1 MRICRTSGHWEN
13 DMSALSG
20 IKVVDL
26 TRVIAGPFCSV
37 LLADMGADVIK
48 IEHPGRGDQVRGQG
62 AALNGISA
70 YFAQFNRNKRSVTL
84 DLYTE
89 AGKEILS
96 DLIRG
101 ADVLLENY
109 RPGVL
114 AKMGFDEARLKE
126 LNPNLIVGSV
136 NGYGSTGPYKDRPS
150 FDFIAQAM
158 SGFMSVNGP
167 ADGPPMRAGPPLADL
182 IAGLYT
188 AFGVACALV
197 NRKGSADKGG
207 QYVES
212 SLMGGLVSMLAYMSA
227 EYFTTGKEPR
237 RTGNDHP
244 VLCPYGLFRAAD
256 GDVAIAPAGEVF
268 LRRFFEVLDLTHL
281 YDDPDFA
288 DNGARVRNLERMNAI
303 VDVKIGENSVGYWI
317 DTLNAAGV
325 PCGQVQDMDTLF
337 HDPQLLSQDMVL
349 SVDHPGHGPIRMTGF
364 PVKMSGTPCEVRL
377 PAPVLGADTEA
388 VLRALGY
395 DGERIAALRT
405 DGVL

>member
-1 MRICRTSGHWEN
+1 MP
-13 DMSALSG
+13 ALDD

-26 TRVIAGPFCSV
+26 TRVVAGPFCAA

-48 IEHPGRGDQVRGQG
+48 VEHPGKGDQVRGQG
-62 AALNGISA
+62 VMLNGIST
-70 YFAQFNRNKRSVTL
+70 YFAQYNRNKRSITI
-84 DLYTE
+84 DLYTDD
-89 AGKEILS
+89 GKAILS

-114 AKMGFDEARLKE
+114 DKMGFDDARLDA
-126 LNPNLIVGSV
+126 LNPNLIVGSI

-158 SGFMSVNGP
+158 SGFMSVSGA

-182 IAGLYT
+182 VAGLYT

-197 NRKGSADKGG
+197 NRGSGDGGG
-207 QYVES
+207 QHVES

-227 EYFTTGKEPR
+227 DYFATGSEPR

-244 VLCPYGLFRAAD
+244 VLCPYGLFRAKD

-268 LRRFFEVLDLTHL
+268 LQRFFEVLDLTHL

-288 DNGARVRNLERMNAI
+288 DNDARVRNLARMNAI
-303 VDVKIGENSVGYWI
+303 VDKKIGQNSVDYWI

-325 PCGQVQDMDTLF
+325 PCGRVQDMDTLF
-337 HDPQLLSQDMVL
+337 RDPQLLSQDMVL
-349 SVDHPGHGPIRMTGF
+349 TVDHPGHGPIRMTGF
-364 PVKMSGTPCEVRL
+364 PVKMSETPCELRL
-377 PAPVLGADTEA
+377 PAPELGADTET
-388 VLRALGY
+388 VLRELGY
-395 DGERIAALRT
+395 GAEKIAALRNN
-405 DGVL
+405 GVT

>member
-1 MRICRTSGHWEN
+1 MP
-13 DMSALSG
+13 ALDG
-20 IKVVDL
+20 IKVIDL
-26 TRVIAGPFCSV
+26 TRVVAGPFCAA

-48 IEHPGRGDQVRGQG
+48 IEHPGKGDQVRHQG
-62 AALNGISA
+62 VMLNGIST
-70 YFAQFNRNKRSVTL
+70 YFAQYNRNKRSITI
-84 DLYTE
+84 DLYTKD
-89 AGKEILS
+89 GKEILN

-109 RPGVL
+109 RPDVL
-114 AKMGFDEARLKE
+114 SKMGFDARRLKT
-126 LNPNLIVGSV
+126 LNPKLIIGSI

-158 SGFMSVNGP
+158 SGFMSVSGS

-182 IAGLYT
+182 VAGLYT

-197 NRKGSADKGG
+197 NRGSTGGNG

-227 EYFTTGKEPR
+227 DYFATGNEPR

-244 VLCPYGLFRAAD
+244 VLCPYGLFRAQD

-281 YDDPDFA
+281 YNDPDFA
-288 DNGARVRNLERMNAI
+288 NNDARVRNLKRTNAI
-303 VDVKIGENSVGYWI
+303 VDEKISQNSVDYWI
-317 DTLNAAGV
+317 DTLNSAGV

-349 SVDHPGHGPIRMTGF
+349 TIEHPGHGPVPMTGF
-364 PVKMSGTPCEVRL
+364 PVKMSETPCELRM
-377 PAPVLGADTEA
+377 PAPELGADTDA
-388 VLRALGY
+388 VLRELGY
-395 DGERIAALRT
+395 EEEKIETLRAV
-405 DGVL
+405 GVI

>member
-1 MRICRTSGHWEN
+1 MP
-13 DMSALSG
+13 ALDG
-20 IKVVDL
+20 IKVIDL
-26 TRVIAGPFCSV
+26 TRVVAGPFCAA

-48 IEHPGRGDQVRGQG
+48 IEHPGKGDQVRHQG
-62 AALNGISA
+62 VMLNGIST
-70 YFAQFNRNKRSVTL
+70 YFAQYNRNKRSITI
-84 DLYTE
+84 DLYTKD
-89 AGKEILS
+89 GKEILN

-109 RPGVL
+109 RPDVL
-114 AKMGFDEARLKE
+114 SKMGFDARRLKT
-126 LNPNLIVGSV
+126 LNPKLIIGSI

-158 SGFMSVNGP
+158 SGFMSVSGS

-182 IAGLYT
+182 VAGLYT

-197 NRKGSADKGG
+197 NRGSTGGNG

-227 EYFTTGKEPR
+227 DYFATGNEPR

-244 VLCPYGLFRAAD
+244 VLCPYGLFRAQD

-281 YDDPDFA
+281 YNDPDFA
-288 DNGARVRNLERMNAI
+288 NNDARVRNLKRTNTI
-303 VDVKIGENSVGYWI
+303 VDEKISQNSVDYWI

-325 PCGQVQDMDTLF
+325 PCGRVQDMDTLF
-337 HDPQLLSQDMVL
+337 QDPQLLSQDL
-349 SVDHPGHGPIRMTGF
+349 LLTIEHPGHGPIPMTGF
-364 PVKMSGTPCEVRL
+364 PVKMSETPCELRL
-377 PAPVLGADTEA
+377 PAPELGADTDA
-388 VLRALGY
+388 VLRELGY
-395 DGERIAALRT
+395 EEEKIETFRAV
-405 DGVL
+405 GVI

>member
-1 MRICRTSGHWEN
+1 MP
-13 DMSALSG
+13 ALDD

-26 TRVIAGPFCSV
+26 TRVVAGPFCAA

-48 IEHPGRGDQVRGQG
+48 VEHPGKGDQVRGQG
-62 AALNGISA
+62 VMLNGIST
-70 YFAQFNRNKRSVTL
+70 YFAQYNRNKRSITI

-89 AGKEILS
+89 DGKTILS

-114 AKMGFDEARLKE
+114 AKIGFDAARLYA
-126 LNPNLIVGSV
+126 LNPNLIVGSI

-158 SGFMSVNGP
+158 SGFMSVSGA

-182 IAGLYT
+182 VAGLYT

-197 NRKGSADKGG
+197 NRGSGDGGGG
-207 QYVES
+207 QHVES

-227 EYFTTGKEPR
+227 DYFATGSEPR

-244 VLCPYGLFRAAD
+244 VLCPYGLFRAKD

-268 LRRFFEVLDLTHL
+268 LQRFFEVLDMTHL

-288 DNGARVRNLERMNAI
+288 DNDARVRNLTRMNAI
-303 VDVKIGENSVGYWI
+303 VDEKIGQNSVDYWI

-337 HDPQLLSQDMVL
+337 RDPQLLSQDMVL

-364 PVKMSGTPCEVRL
+364 PVKMREPPCELRL
-377 PAPVLGADTEA
+377 PAPELGADTEA
-388 VLRALGY
+388 VLRELGY
-395 DGERIAALRT
+395 GAEKIAALR
-405 DGVL
+405 DKGVT

>member
-1 MRICRTSGHWEN
+1 MP
-13 DMSALSG
+13 ALDG
-20 IKVVDL
+20 IKVIDL
-26 TRVIAGPFCSV
+26 TRVVAGPFCAA

-48 IEHPGRGDQVRGQG
+48 IEHPGKGDQVRHQG
-62 AALNGISA
+62 VMLNGIST
-70 YFAQFNRNKRSVTL
+70 YFAQYNRNKRSITI
-84 DLYTE
+84 DLYTKD
-89 AGKEILS
+89 GKEILN

-109 RPGVL
+109 RPDVL
-114 AKMGFDEARLKE
+114 SKMGFDARRLKT
-126 LNPNLIVGSV
+126 LNPKLIIGSI

-158 SGFMSVNGP
+158 SGFMSVSGS

-182 IAGLYT
+182 VAGLYT

-197 NRKGSADKGG
+197 NRGSTGGNG

-227 EYFTTGKEPR
+227 DYFATGNEPR

-244 VLCPYGLFRAAD
+244 VLCPYGLFRAQD

-281 YDDPDFA
+281 YNDPDFA
-288 DNGARVRNLERMNAI
+288 TNDARVRNLKRTNTI
-303 VDVKIGENSVGYWI
+303 VDEKISQNSVDYWI

-325 PCGQVQDMDTLF
+325 PCGRVQDMDTLF
-337 HDPQLLSQDMVL
+337 QDPQLLSQDL
-349 SVDHPGHGPIRMTGF
+349 LLTIEHPGHGPIPMTGF
-364 PVKMSGTPCEVRL
+364 PVKMSETPCELRL
-377 PAPVLGADTEA
+377 PAPELGADTDA
-388 VLRALGY
+388 VLRELGY
-395 DGERIAALRT
+395 EEEKIETFRAV
-405 DGVL
+405 GVI

>member
-1 MRICRTSGHWEN
+1 
-13 DMSALSG
+13 MSALSG

-26 TRVIAGPFCSV
+26 TRVVAGPFCSV

-62 AALNGISA
+62 AMRDGIST
-70 YFAQFNRNKRSVTL
+70 YFAQFNRNKRSVTI
-84 DLYTE
+84 DLYTD
-89 AGKEILS
+89 AGKEVLS

-101 ADVLLENY
+101 ADVLVENY

-114 AKMGFDEARLKE
+114 AKMGFDAVRLKD
-126 LNPNLIVGSV
+126 LNPDLIVGSV

-182 IAGLYT
+182 IAGLHT
-188 AFGVACALV
+188 AFGIACALV
-197 NRKGSADKGG
+197 SRGNNPAKGG
-207 QYVES
+207 QNVES

-227 EYFTTGKEPR
+227 EYFATGNEPR

-268 LRRFFEVLDLTHL
+268 LRRFFELLDLTHL

-288 DNGARVRNLERMNAI
+288 DNDARVCNLDRMNAI
-303 VDVKIGENSVGYWI
+303 VDEKIGENSVDYWI

-337 HDPQLLSQDMVL
+337 KDPQLLSQDMVL

-364 PVKMSGTPCEVRL
+364 PVKMSGTPCEIRL
-377 PAPVLGADTEA
+377 PAPELGADTEA
-388 VLRALGY
+388 VLQEMGY
-395 DGERIAALRT
+395 DVERIEALR
-405 DGVL
+405 DEGVV

>member
-1 MRICRTSGHWEN
+1 MP
-13 DMSALSG
+13 ALDD

-26 TRVIAGPFCSV
+26 TRVVAGPFCAA

-48 IEHPGRGDQVRGQG
+48 VEHPGKGDQVRGQG
-62 AALNGISA
+62 VMLNGIST
-70 YFAQFNRNKRSVTL
+70 YFAQYNRNKRSITI
-84 DLYTE
+84 DLYT
-89 AGKEILS
+89 ADGKAILS

-114 AKMGFDEARLKE
+114 AKMGFDAARLDA
-126 LNPNLIVGSV
+126 LNPNLIVGSI

-158 SGFMSVNGP
+158 SGFMSVSGA

-182 IAGLYT
+182 VAGLYT

-197 NRKGSADKGG
+197 NRGSGDGGGG
-207 QYVES
+207 QHVES

-227 EYFTTGKEPR
+227 DYFATGSEPR

-244 VLCPYGLFRAAD
+244 VLCPYGLFRAKD

-268 LRRFFEVLDLTHL
+268 LQRFFEVLDMTHL

-288 DNGARVRNLERMNAI
+288 DNDARVRNLTRMNAI
-303 VDVKIGENSVGYWI
+303 VDEKIGQNSVDYWI

-337 HDPQLLSQDMVL
+337 RDPQLLSQDMVL

-364 PVKMSGTPCEVRL
+364 PVKMSETPCELRL
-377 PAPVLGADTEA
+377 PAPELGADTEA
-388 VLRALGY
+388 VLRELGY
-395 DGERIAALRT
+395 GAEKIAALR
-405 DGVL
+405 DKGVT

>member
-1 MRICRTSGHWEN
+1 MP
-13 DMSALSG
+13 ALDG
-20 IKVVDL
+20 IKVIDL
-26 TRVIAGPFCSV
+26 TRVVAGPFCSV

-48 IEHPGRGDQVRGQG
+48 IEHPGRGDQVRDQG
-62 AALNGISA
+62 AKLNGIST

-84 DLYTE
+84 DLYTD
-89 AGKEILS
+89 AGKAVLD
-96 DLIRG
+96 DLLRG

-114 AKMGFDEARLKE
+114 ATMGYDAARLGT
-126 LNPNLIVGSV
+126 LNADLIVGAV

-158 SGFMSVNGP
+158 SGFMSVNGS

-182 IAGLYT
+182 VAGLYT

-197 NRKGSADKGG
+197 SRGNNPAKGG
-207 QYVES
+207 QFVES

-227 EYFTTGKEPR
+227 EYFATGQEPR

-268 LRRFFEVLDLTHL
+268 LRRFFEVLELTHL

-288 DNGARVRNLERMNAI
+288 DNDARVRNLSRMNAL
-303 VDVKIGENSVGYWI
+303 VDEKIGQNTVDYWI

-349 SVDHPGHGPIRMTGF
+349 SVDHPGHGEVGMSGF
-364 PVKMSGTPCEVRL
+364 PVKLSETPCELRR
-377 PAPVLGADTEA
+377 PAPELGADTEA
-388 VLRALGY
+388 VLRELGY
-395 DGERIAALRT
+395 DTERIAALRT
-405 DGVL
+405 KGVL

>member
-1 MRICRTSGHWEN
+1 
-13 DMSALSG
+13 MSALSG

-26 TRVIAGPFCSV
+26 TRVVAGPFCSV

-62 AALNGISA
+62 AMRDGIST
-70 YFAQFNRNKRSVTL
+70 YFAQFNRNKRSVTI
-84 DLYTE
+84 DLYTH
-89 AGKEILS
+89 AGKEILC
-96 DLIRG
+96 DLICG
-101 ADVLLENY
+101 ADVLVENY

-114 AKMGFDEARLKE
+114 AKMGFDAARLKD
-126 LNPNLIVGSV
+126 LNPDLIVGSV

-182 IAGLYT
+182 IAGLYV
-188 AFGVACALV
+188 AFGIACALV
-197 NRKGSADKGG
+197 SRGNNPAAGG
-207 QYVES
+207 QNVES

-227 EYFTTGKEPR
+227 EYFATGNEPR

-268 LRRFFEVLDLTHL
+268 LRRFFELLDLTHL
-281 YDDPDFA
+281 YDDPDFN
-288 DNGARVRNLERMNAI
+288 DNDARVRNLARMNAI
-303 VDVKIGENSVGYWI
+303 VDEKIGQNTVDYWI

-325 PCGQVQDMDTLF
+325 PCGQIQDMDTLF
-337 HDPQLLSQDMVL
+337 KDPQLLSQDMLL
-349 SVDHPGHGPIRMTGF
+349 SVEHPGHGPVRMTGF
-364 PVKMSGTPCEVRL
+364 PVKMSETPCEVRL
-377 PAPVLGADTEA
+377 PAPELGADTEA
-388 VLRALGY
+388 VLRELGY
-395 DGERIAALRT
+395 GADKIAALRNG
-405 DGVL
+405 GVV

>member
-1 MRICRTSGHWEN
+1 MP
-13 DMSALSG
+13 ALDG

-26 TRVIAGPFCSV
+26 TRVVAGPFCSA

-48 IEHPGRGDQVRGQG
+48 VEHPGKGDQVRGQG
-62 AALNGISA
+62 GMLNGIST
-70 YFAQFNRNKRSVTL
+70 YFAQYNRNKRSITI
-84 DLYTE
+84 DLYSE
-89 AGKEILS
+89 DGKAILS
-96 DLIRG
+96 DLICG

-114 AKMGFDEARLKE
+114 AKMGFDEARLKV
-126 LNPNLIVGSV
+126 LNPDLIVGSV

-158 SGFMSVNGP
+158 SGFMSVSGA

-182 IAGLYT
+182 VAGLYT
-188 AFGVACALV
+188 AFGVACAL
-197 NRKGSADKGG
+197 SARQRGGGG

-227 EYFTTGKEPR
+227 DYFATGTEPR

-244 VLCPYGLFRAAD
+244 VLCPYGLFRASD

-268 LRRFFEVLDLTHL
+268 LKRFFETLDLTHL
-281 YDDPDFA
+281 YEDPDFA
-288 DNGARVRNLERMNAI
+288 DNDARVRNLDRMNAL
-303 VDVKIGENSVGYWI
+303 VDEKIGQNTVDYWI

-349 SVDHPGHGPIRMTGF
+349 TVDHPGHGPVRMTGF
-364 PVKMSGTPCEVRL
+364 PVKMSETPCELRL
-377 PAPVLGADTEA
+377 PAPELGADTEA
-388 VLRALGY
+388 VLRELGY
-395 DGERIAALRT
+395 AAERIAALRAG
-405 DGVL
+405 GVI

>member
-1 MRICRTSGHWEN
+1 MP
-13 DMSALSG
+13 ALDD
-20 IKVVDL
+20 IKIVDL
-26 TRVIAGPFCSV
+26 TRVVAGPFCAA

-48 IEHPGRGDQVRGQG
+48 VEHPGKGDQVRGQG
-62 AALNGISA
+62 VILNGIST
-70 YFAQFNRNKRSVTL
+70 YFAQYNRNKRSITI
-84 DLYTE
+84 DLYTDD
-89 AGKEILS
+89 GKAILS

-114 AKMGFDEARLKE
+114 DKMGFDDARLDA
-126 LNPNLIVGSV
+126 LNPNLIVGSI

-158 SGFMSVNGP
+158 SGFMSVSGA

-182 IAGLYT
+182 VAGLYT

-197 NRKGSADKGG
+197 NRGSGDGGG
-207 QYVES
+207 QHVES

-227 EYFTTGKEPR
+227 DYFATGREPR

-244 VLCPYGLFRAAD
+244 VLCPYGLFRAKD

-268 LRRFFEVLDLTHL
+268 LQRFFEVLDLTHL

-288 DNGARVRNLERMNAI
+288 DNDARVRNLVRMNAI
-303 VDVKIGENSVGYWI
+303 IDKKIGQNSVDYWI

-325 PCGQVQDMDTLF
+325 PCGRVQDMDTLF
-337 HDPQLLSQDMVL
+337 RDPQLLSQDMVL
-349 SVDHPGHGPIRMTGF
+349 TVDHTGHGPIRMTGF
-364 PVKMSGTPCEVRL
+364 PVKMSETPCELRL
-377 PAPVLGADTEA
+377 PAPELGADTET
-388 VLRALGY
+388 VLRELGY
-395 DGERIAALRT
+395 GVEKIAALR
-405 DGVL
+405 DNGVT

>member
-1 MRICRTSGHWEN
+1 MP
-13 DMSALSG
+13 ALDD
-20 IKVVDL
+20 IKVVDM
-26 TRVIAGPFCSV
+26 TRVVAGPFCAA

-48 IEHPGRGDQVRGQG
+48 VEHPGKGDQVRGQG
-62 AALNGISA
+62 VILNGIST
-70 YFAQFNRNKRSVTL
+70 YFAQYNRNKRSITI
-84 DLYTE
+84 DLYTDD
-89 AGKEILS
+89 GKAILS

-114 AKMGFDEARLKE
+114 DKMGFDAARLDA
-126 LNPNLIVGSV
+126 LNPNLIVGSI

-158 SGFMSVNGP
+158 SGFMSVSGA

-182 IAGLYT
+182 GAGLYT
-188 AFGVACALV
+188 AFGVAGARV
-197 NRKGSADKGG
+197 NRGAGDGGG
-207 QYVES
+207 QHVES

-227 EYFTTGKEPR
+227 DYFATGSEPR

-244 VLCPYGLFRAAD
+244 VLCPYGLFRAKD

-268 LRRFFEVLDLTHL
+268 LQRFFEVLDLTHL

-288 DNGARVRNLERMNAI
+288 DNDARVRNLARMNAI
-303 VDVKIGENSVGYWI
+303 IDKKIGQNSVDYWI

-325 PCGQVQDMDTLF
+325 PCGRVQDMDTLF

-349 SVDHPGHGPIRMTGF
+349 TVDHPGYGPIRMTGF
-364 PVKMSGTPCEVRL
+364 PVKMSETPCELRL
-377 PAPVLGADTEA
+377 PAPELGADTET
-388 VLRALGY
+388 VLRELGY
-395 DGERIAALRT
+395 GAEKIAALR
-405 DGVL
+405 DNGVT

>member
-1 MRICRTSGHWEN
+1 MP
-13 DMSALSG
+13 ALDG
-20 IKVVDL
+20 IKVIDL
-26 TRVIAGPFCSV
+26 TRVVAGPFCAA

-48 IEHPGRGDQVRGQG
+48 IEHPGKGDQVRYQG
-62 AALNGISA
+62 AMLNGIST
-70 YFAQFNRNKRSVTL
+70 YFAQYNRNKRSITI
-84 DLYTE
+84 DLYTKD
-89 AGKEILS
+89 GKEILN

-109 RPGVL
+109 RPDVL
-114 AKMGFDEARLKE
+114 SKMGFDARRLKT
-126 LNPNLIVGSV
+126 LNPKLIIGSI

-158 SGFMSVNGP
+158 SGFMSVSGS

-182 IAGLYT
+182 VAGLYT

-197 NRKGSADKGG
+197 NRGSTGGNG

-227 EYFTTGKEPR
+227 DYFATGNEPR

-244 VLCPYGLFRAAD
+244 VLCPYGLFRAQD

-281 YDDPDFA
+281 YNDPDFA
-288 DNGARVRNLERMNAI
+288 NNDARVRNLKRTNTI
-303 VDVKIGENSVGYWI
+303 VDEKISQNSVDYWI

-325 PCGQVQDMDTLF
+325 PCGRVQDMYTLF
-337 HDPQLLSQDMVL
+337 QDPQLLSQDL
-349 SVDHPGHGPIRMTGF
+349 LLTIEHPGHGPIPMTGF
-364 PVKMSGTPCEVRL
+364 PVKMSETPCELRL
-377 PAPVLGADTEA
+377 PAPELGADTDA
-388 VLRALGY
+388 VLRELGY
-395 DGERIAALRT
+395 EEEKIETFRAV
-405 DGVL
+405 GVI

>member
-1 MRICRTSGHWEN
+1 MP
-13 DMSALSG
+13 ALDD
-20 IKVVDL
+20 IKIVDL
-26 TRVIAGPFCSV
+26 TRVVAGPFCAA

-48 IEHPGRGDQVRGQG
+48 VEHPGKGDQVRGQG
-62 AALNGISA
+62 VILNGIST
-70 YFAQFNRNKRSVTL
+70 YFAQYNRNKRSITI
-84 DLYTE
+84 DLYTDD
-89 AGKEILS
+89 GKAILS

-114 AKMGFDEARLKE
+114 DKMGFDDARLDA
-126 LNPNLIVGSV
+126 LNPNLIVGSI

-158 SGFMSVNGP
+158 SGFMSVSGT

-182 IAGLYT
+182 VAGLYT

-197 NRKGSADKGG
+197 NRGSGDGGG
-207 QYVES
+207 QHVES

-227 EYFTTGKEPR
+227 DYFATGSEPR

-244 VLCPYGLFRAAD
+244 VLCPYGLFRAKD

-268 LRRFFEVLDLTHL
+268 LQRFFEVLDLTHL

-288 DNGARVRNLERMNAI
+288 DNDARVRNLVRMNAI
-303 VDVKIGENSVGYWI
+303 IDKKIGQNSVDYWI

-325 PCGQVQDMDTLF
+325 PCGRVQDMDTLF
-337 HDPQLLSQDMVL
+337 RDPQLLSQDMVL
-349 SVDHPGHGPIRMTGF
+349 TVDHPGHGPIRMTGF
-364 PVKMSGTPCEVRL
+364 PVKMSETPCELRL
-377 PAPVLGADTEA
+377 PAPELGADTET
-388 VLRALGY
+388 VLRELGY
-395 DGERIAALRT
+395 GVEKIAALR
-405 DGVL
+405 DNGVT

>member
-1 MRICRTSGHWEN
+1 
-13 DMSALSG
+13 MSALTG

-26 TRVIAGPFCSV
+26 TRVVAGPFCSV

-62 AALNGISA
+62 AMVNGFSA
-70 YFAQFNRNKRSVTL
+70 YFAQFNRNKRSITL

-89 AGKEILS
+89 DGKAILR
-96 DLIRG
+96 DLIRT

-114 AKMGFDEARLKE
+114 DRMGFDAKHLTD
-126 LNPNLIVGSV
+126 LNPDLIVGSV
-136 NGYGSTGPYKDRPS
+136 NGYGSTGPYADRPT

-158 SGFMSVNGP
+158 SGFMSVNGA
-167 ADGPPMRAGPPLADL
+167 ADSPPMRAGPPLADL

-197 NRKGSADKGG
+197 SRGG
-207 QYVES
+207 RSGPSGQFIES

-227 EYFTTGKEPR
+227 EYFATGNEPR

-244 VLCPYGLFRAAD
+244 VLCPYGLFHASD

-268 LRRFFEVLDLTHL
+268 LQRFFEVLELTHL
-281 YDDPDFA
+281 HDDPDFA
-288 DNGARVRNLERMNAI
+288 DNDARVRNLTQMNAI
-303 VDVKIGENSVGYWI
+303 VNEKIGTNMVDYWI

-325 PCGQVQDMDTLF
+325 PCGQVQNMETLF
-337 HDPQLLSQDMVL
+337 QDPQLLSQDMVL
-349 SVDHPGHGPIRMTGF
+349 SVDHPGHGEISMTGF
-364 PVKMSGTPCEVRL
+364 PVKMSETPCTLQR
-377 PAPVLGADTEA
+377 PAPELGADTEA
-388 VLRALGY
+388 VLRELGY
-395 DGERIAALRT
+395 GAKKIAALRD

>member
-1 MRICRTSGHWEN
+1 MP
-13 DMSALSG
+13 ALDD
-20 IKVVDL
+20 IKIVDL
-26 TRVIAGPFCSV
+26 TRVVAGPFCAA

-48 IEHPGRGDQVRGQG
+48 VEHPGKGDQVRGQG
-62 AALNGISA
+62 VILNGIST
-70 YFAQFNRNKRSVTL
+70 YFAQYNRNKRSITI
-84 DLYTE
+84 DLYTDD
-89 AGKEILS
+89 GKAILS

-114 AKMGFDEARLKE
+114 DKMGFDDARLDA
-126 LNPNLIVGSV
+126 LNPNLIVGSI

-158 SGFMSVNGP
+158 SGFMSVSGA

-182 IAGLYT
+182 VAGLYT

-197 NRKGSADKGG
+197 NRGSGDGGG
-207 QYVES
+207 QHVES

-227 EYFTTGKEPR
+227 DYFATGSEPR

-244 VLCPYGLFRAAD
+244 VLCPYGLFRAKD

-268 LRRFFEVLDLTHL
+268 LQRFFEVLDLTHL

-288 DNGARVRNLERMNAI
+288 DNDARVRNLVRMNAI
-303 VDVKIGENSVGYWI
+303 IDKKIGQNSVDYWI

-325 PCGQVQDMDTLF
+325 PCGRVQDMDTLF
-337 HDPQLLSQDMVL
+337 RDPQLLSQDMVL
-349 SVDHPGHGPIRMTGF
+349 TVDHPGHGPIRMTGF
-364 PVKMSGTPCEVRL
+364 PIKMSETPCELRL
-377 PAPVLGADTEA
+377 PAPELGADTET
-388 VLRALGY
+388 VLRELGY
-395 DGERIAALRT
+395 GAEKIAALR
-405 DGVL
+405 DNGVT